1 MAQYTT
7 TYTALVALLGT
18 FTVDDSTEFTSN
30 VQGIVGRAEERVLR
44 DIDVSLFNISTQ
56 TSMSSGVQTI
66 SKSNM
71 ESPIRN
77 IYLTAQNYHLLR
89 RTRAYV
95 ESYGGSGIPLYYYDD
110 QSLIY
115 FAPTPDNAY
124 SILINQMQRPLPLT
138 ISNQTNWISTYAADL
153 LLWAALIESEVFLIA
168 PERVQEYQSNYASA
182 LGPFRATW
190 RDLAQNTYDVEK
202 PTPQPVQ
209 DR

>member
-7 TYTALVALLGT
+7 TYPALIALLGT
-18 FTVDDSTEFTSN
+18 FTVDDSSEYTSN
-30 VQGIVGRAEERVLR
+30 VQGIVNRAEERVLR
-44 DIDVSLFNISTQ
+44 DLDVSLFNIS
-56 TSMSSGVQTI
+56 VQTTTTAATRTI
-66 SKSNM
+66 TKSNM

-77 IYLTAQNYHLLR
+77 IYAVGQNYHLLR

-95 ESYGGSGIPLYYYDD
+95 ESYGGSGTPLYFYDD

-115 FAPTPDNAY
+115 FAPIPDDAY
-124 SILINQMQRPLPLT
+124 SIRINQMQRPLPLT
-138 ISNQTNWISTYAADL
+138 PSNTANWISTYVGDL

-168 PERVQEYQSNYASA
+168 PERVQEYQQNYAAA
-182 LGPFRATW
+182 LGPIRANW